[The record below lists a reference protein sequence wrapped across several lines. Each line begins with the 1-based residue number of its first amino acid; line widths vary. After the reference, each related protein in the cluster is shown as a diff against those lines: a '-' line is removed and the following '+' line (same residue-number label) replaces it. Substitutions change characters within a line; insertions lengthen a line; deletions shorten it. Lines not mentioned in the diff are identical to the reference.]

1 MTHVKTVNYVR
12 IIIYS
17 TKKKTLASNFEHNI
31 FFQQQ
36 RKTMTISVSKH
47 WLGRRP
53 ELQIQWHWKLNKVT
67 LPWNS
72 QDRENKQKD
81 PVLREKK
88 NLQIHNSDCSK
99 NIFSGLKLIFAVLGR
114 KLEEIKFPGKL
125 ENIGYECMSR
135 WRQIIIHIYLI
146 PWTMQWQ

>member
-1 MTHVKTVNYVR
+1 M
-12 IIIYS
+12 
-17 TKKKTLASNFEHNI
+17 
-31 FFQQQ
+31 
-36 RKTMTISVSKH
+36 
-47 WLGRRP
+47 
-53 ELQIQWHWKLNKVT
+53 
-67 LPWNS
+67 PWNS

-135 WRQIIIHIYLI
+135 
-146 PWTMQWQ
+146 